1 MDTLILQDRQPQV
14 GARSWKQQS
23 GGRKG
28 EWDFIFPADKLCNRQ
43 TMVSRPEE
51 SNLTGISSK
60 MTAMQ
65 VDQDVTPWISRDTQS
80 KVVWDCW
87 QQHGCMPNAE
97 HTLTHMQICPC
108 LHMKPDANVT
118 HIFILHWS
126 LLMGNHKIY
135 SNDIPLL
142 LYYADHYSCGCCN
155 YFIDYSSFGSPLVV
169 MAMAIITSPEVYLK
183 NIR

>member
-97 HTLTHMQICPC
+97 HTLTHMQI
-108 LHMKPDANVT
+108 LSTYVYIWNHMQML
-118 HIFILHWS
+118 HIFSSYTGHYLWATTKYIQMIYLFCCIMLIIIAVVVVIIL
-126 LLMGNHKIY
+126 L
-135 SNDIPLL
+135 
-142 LYYADHYSCGCCN
+142 
-155 YFIDYSSFGSPLVV
+155 
-169 MAMAIITSPEVYLK
+169 IIVHLDP
-183 NIR
+183 R